1 MAISIYL
8 DKTVKDNLSIEEFME
23 DSTALVYISDKM
35 EDIFS
40 NRPAYQNVDK
50 DIDIIDKDTII
61 MNIPYIT

>member
-40 NRPAYQNVDK
+40 NRRVNPLIK
-50 DIDIIDKDTII
+50 
-61 MNIPYIT
+61 M